1 MLQHRLFPS
10 LGCVARWAVGPG
22 LGAALAACAIGGRGS
37 FPLDSAA
44 RAAQDLPVRFEPVA
58 PVTRIAP
65 ADTIA
70 GGGCTSPFQDPRDGT
85 LLRMERA
92 ITPRADYVVPAGR
105 YGVGPDELLRLDCNT
120 GVAVGI
126 VRR

>member
-1 MLQHRLFPS
+1 MMPRQRILPWQGQVALWS
-10 LGCVARWAVGPG
+10 VGLSAVLG
-22 LGAALAACAIGGRGS
+22 ACAIGGRGS
-37 FPLDSAA
+37 FPADSAA
-44 RAAQDLPVRFEPVA
+44 RPAQELPARFEPVA
-58 PVTRIAP
+58 PATRLAP

-70 GGGCTSPFQDPRDGT
+70 GPGCTSPFRDPRDGT

-92 ITPRADYVVPAGR
+92 ISPRADYAVPAGH

>member
-1 MLQHRLFPS
+1 MPQRPLLPWRSTVTFWPIAVVAV
-10 LGCVARWAVGPG
+10 LG
-22 LGAALAACAIGGRGS
+22 ACAIGGGGS
-37 FPLDSAA
+37 FPPDTSVRPAEGMPA
-44 RAAQDLPVRFEPVA
+44 RFEPVA
-58 PVTRIAP
+58 PASRIAP

-70 GGGCTSPFQDPRDGT
+70 GPGCTSPFRDPRDGT

-92 ITPRADYVVPAGR
+92 ISPRADYAVPSGH

-120 GVAVGI
+120 GTAIGI